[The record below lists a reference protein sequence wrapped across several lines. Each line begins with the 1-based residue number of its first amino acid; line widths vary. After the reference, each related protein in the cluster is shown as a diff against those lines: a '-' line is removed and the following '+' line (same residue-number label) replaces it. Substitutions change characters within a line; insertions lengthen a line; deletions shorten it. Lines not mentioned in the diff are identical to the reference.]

1 MKIYWYWPF
10 VRDEE
15 LATGEAL
22 CAAGHSV
29 YLHTIAGRVT
39 HHQAPDRFTVDAS
52 VPAVA
57 SKAEGTARWLASRAT
72 TYPMRARVRKHAVR
86 RGDFDIAHVIYL
98 NYFTDWLSLPSLSRD
113 TPLVCT
119 VHDVV
124 PHQRRVPER
133 IQRALLARQ
142 YQAAST
148 IVVHHPTVG
157 EQLTAEF
164 GVDAARIHFVPW
176 AVPVV
181 PAREFAADRPT
192 FEILMFGTMRRNK
205 GIDVMLDAFRQITDP
220 RFRLTIAGRGFADI
234 EALVAEAGARDP
246 RIRAEIGF
254 ISEDRKRELY
264 SGADVVALPY
274 TSFSSQSAVLHD
286 AYAHHVPV
294 VVSEVGALGDSV
306 RHDATGVVIP
316 PNDSQALAGTL
327 IDLEANAV
335 GRSAYGEGAK
345 VVAEA
350 RTPAIVADQI
360 TRLYNICLNP
370 GAKL

>member
-39 HHQAPDRFTVDAS
+39 QRASPDRFTVDAS
-52 VPAVA
+52 VPAIA
-57 SKAEGTARWLASRAT
+57 TKAEGTARWLASRAT
-72 TYPMRARVRKHAVR
+72 TYPMRARSRRNTLR

-98 NYFTDWLSLPSLSRD
+98 NYFTDWLSLPALGRD

-142 YQAAST
+142 YEAAGT

-164 GVDAARIHFVPW
+164 GVDPARIHFVPW

-181 PAREFAADRPT
+181 QSREFVPERTT
-192 FEILMFGTMRRNK
+192 FEVVMFGTMRRNK

-220 RFRLTIAGRGFADI
+220 NFRLTIAGRGFADI
-234 EALVAEAGARDP
+234 EALVVEAAACDP
-246 RIRAEIGF
+246 RIRAEVAF

-264 SGADVVALPY
+264 SSADVVALPY

-306 RHDATGVVIP
+306 RHDATGLVIP
-316 PNDSQALAGTL
+316 PNDSQALAGAL
-327 IDLEANAV
+327 IDLQADAV
-335 GRSAYGEGAK
+335 GRSAYAQGAK
-345 VVAEA
+345 VVANA

-360 TRLYNICLNP
+360 TRLYNICLNS